1 MRATVI
7 VNSVTP
13 VAGTLW
19 TGSLGWL
26 EHPAD
31 NREVAGS
38 NPASSTSNN
47 KNGRRWDPFM
57 PVVSGSNA
65 FELAEALANELG
77 WEHHPLE
84 VRRFPDS
91 EGYVR
96 VPQESIDAIRSNPV
110 VVVATTFP
118 DSGIVEALLMLESIY
133 DVRRGDM
140 RNLKGEGDQ
149 ELTDSGPG
157 IFLAVPYFGYSR
169 QDKRFQQGEVV
180 SAKLLARLLTR
191 RCDGMVV
198 LDLHAPSVLED
209 LEVPVSFVSSMPEIA
224 NHLQHHVKPDFVL
237 SPDKGAIER
246 ASHVAQ
252 AIGCNFSYLEKTRI
266 DAHTIEHKA
275 KDLDV
280 DGAIVAIVDDMIS
293 TGGTIC
299 KASDALR
306 RQGAKAVHAAC
317 THGLFTGG
325 AITRL
330 ANHVDG
336 VHATDSL
343 PNPRSVVSG
352 APAIAR
358 GVEDLIKRVL

>member
-1 MRATVI
+1 
-7 VNSVTP
+7 
-13 VAGTLW
+13 
-19 TGSLGWL
+19 
-26 EHPAD
+26 
-31 NREVAGS
+31 
-38 NPASSTSNN
+38 
-47 KNGRRWDPFM
+47 M

-65 FELAEALANELG
+65 AELAASLADELG

-96 VPQESIDAIRSNPV
+96 VPETSIGAIREEPV
-110 VVVATTFP
+110 VLVSTTFP

-133 DVRRGDM
+133 DVRRGDLS
-140 RNLKGEGDQ
+140 NLKGEGEQAIEDV
-149 ELTDSGPG
+149 GPG

-191 RCDGMVV
+191 RCDGLIV
-198 LDLHAPSVLED
+198 LDLHAPEVLSD
-209 LEVPVSFVSSMPEIA
+209 LDVPVSFVSSMPEIA
-224 NHLQHHVKPDFVL
+224 SHLQQFVQPDFVL

-246 ASHVAQ
+246 ASHVAK

-275 KDLDV
+275 KDLEV

-306 RQGAKAVHAAC
+306 RQGAVAVHAAC

-330 ANHVDG
+330 AEHVDG

-358 GVEDLIKRVL
+358 GVNDLINRVL

>member
-1 MRATVI
+1 
-7 VNSVTP
+7 
-13 VAGTLW
+13 
-19 TGSLGWL
+19 
-26 EHPAD
+26 
-31 NREVAGS
+31 
-38 NPASSTSNN
+38 
-47 KNGRRWDPFM
+47 M

-65 FELAEALANELG
+65 GELASSLAAELN

-96 VPQESIDAIRSNPV
+96 VPQDSIESIRSEPV

-118 DSGIVEALLMLESIY
+118 DSGIVEALLILEAIH
-133 DVRRGDM
+133 DVRKGDLT
-140 RNLKGEGDQ
+140 NLSNEDSGELD
-149 ELTDSGPG
+149 DVGPG

-169 QDKRFQQGEVV
+169 QDKRFQRGEVI

-191 RCDGMVV
+191 RVDGMIV
-198 LDLHAPSVLED
+198 LDLHAPAVLDD
-209 LEVPVSFVSSMPEIA
+209 LELPVSCVSSMPEIA
-224 NHLQHHVKPDFVL
+224 EHLQENVNPDFVL

-246 ASHVAQ
+246 ANHVAN
-252 AIGCNFSYLEKTRI
+252 AIGCRFSYLEKTRI

-306 RQGAKAVHAAC
+306 RQGAVAVHAAC

-358 GVEDLIKRVL
+358 GVRELIKRVL

>member
-1 MRATVI
+1 MGNNM
-7 VNSVTP
+7 NSRHRPLT
-13 VAGTLW
+13 
-19 TGSLGWL
+19 
-26 EHPAD
+26 
-31 NREVAGS
+31 
-38 NPASSTSNN
+38 
-47 KNGRRWDPFM
+47 M

-65 FELAEALANELG
+65 PDLAAALAAELG

-96 VPQESIDAIRSNPV
+96 VPQESIESIRSEPV

-118 DSGIVEALLMLESIY
+118 DSGIVEALLMLECIH
-133 DVRRGDM
+133 DVRSGDM
-140 RNLKGEGDQ
+140 ENLKGEGDQ
-149 ELTDSGPG
+149 ALAGAGPG
-157 IFLAVPYFGYSR
+157 IILAVPYFGYSR
-169 QDKRFQQGEVV
+169 QDKRFQSGEVV
-180 SAKLLARLLTR
+180 SAALLARLLTR

-198 LDLHAPSVLED
+198 LDLHAPAVLAD
-209 LEVPVSFVSSMPEIA
+209 LAVPVSFVSSMPEIA
-224 NHLQHHVKPDFVL
+224 KHLQETVQPDFVL

-246 ASHVAQ
+246 ATHVAK
-252 AIGCNFSYLEKTRI
+252 AIGCKFSYLEKVRI
-266 DAHTIEHKA
+266 DAHTIELTA

-306 RQGAKAVHAAC
+306 SQGAKAVHAAC

-325 AITRL
+325 AISRL
-330 ANHVDG
+330 AAHVDG

-352 APAIAR
+352 APALAR
-358 GVEDLIKRVL
+358 GVRDIIERTL

>member
-1 MRATVI
+1 
-7 VNSVTP
+7 
-13 VAGTLW
+13 
-19 TGSLGWL
+19 
-26 EHPAD
+26 
-31 NREVAGS
+31 
-38 NPASSTSNN
+38 
-47 KNGRRWDPFM
+47 M

-65 FELAEALANELG
+65 AELAASLADELG

-96 VPQESIDAIRSNPV
+96 VPKTSIGAIREEPV
-110 VVVATTFP
+110 VLVSTTFP

-133 DVRRGDM
+133 DVRRGDLS
-140 RNLKGEGDQ
+140 NLKGEGEQAIEDV
-149 ELTDSGPG
+149 GPG

-191 RCDGMVV
+191 RCDGLIV
-198 LDLHAPSVLED
+198 LDLHAPEVLSD
-209 LEVPVSFVSSMPEIA
+209 LDVPVSFVSSMPEIA
-224 NHLQHHVKPDFVL
+224 SHLQQFVQPDFVL

-246 ASHVAQ
+246 ASHVAK

-275 KDLDV
+275 KDLEV

-306 RQGAKAVHAAC
+306 RQGAVAVHAAC

-330 ANHVDG
+330 AEHVDG

-358 GVEDLIKRVL
+358 GVNDLINRVL